1 MILYNRAGLKPIA
14 VVGKVPQN
22 CIGQFTCLVFNSAM
36 KRSRSEIEESECE
49 TRSPTRR
56 RIKNEDH
63 HRNSRRLVYPVGTKS
78 SQPPAMQY
86 PYQLTTF
93 SYSSS
98 RKLEFSNAAMRY
110 YVEPPL
116 GADLSY
122 EYDAWIKRPEERG
135 RLDGLLEACLRKEVR
150 PERARANVVSWRGVM
165 TK

>member
-1 MILYNRAGLKPIA
+1 MDGSHASSSTL
-14 VVGKVPQN
+14 
-22 CIGQFTCLVFNSAM
+22 AM
-36 KRSRSEIEESECE
+36 KRNRSEIEESESE
-49 TRSPTRR
+49 SRSPTRR

-63 HRNSRRLVYPVGTKS
+63 HRSSRRLVYPVGTKS
-78 SQPPAMQY
+78 SQPPALQY

-93 SYSSS
+93 SYSPS

-122 EYDAWIKRPEERG
+122 EYDSWIKRPEERG
-135 RLDGLLEACLRKEVR
+135 RLDGLLEACLRKEVKS
-150 PERARANVVSWRGVM
+150 ERARANVVSWRGVM